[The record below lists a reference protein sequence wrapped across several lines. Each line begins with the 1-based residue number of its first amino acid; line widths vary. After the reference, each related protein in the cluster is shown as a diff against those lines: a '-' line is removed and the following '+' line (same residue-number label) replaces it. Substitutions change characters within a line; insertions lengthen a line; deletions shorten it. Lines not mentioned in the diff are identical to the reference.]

1 MESKCF
7 IKERLMSANV
17 LFIDENTIKT
27 RTGISNAIDGGKQ
40 LRPMIKVAQDLF
52 VLPALGS
59 TLYKRL
65 QAGIRDNDLNAN
77 ETILLNNYITD
88 CLVWSTISYL
98 PISMGYQ
105 FYAKGA
111 LQKTSEDSSTPG
123 KNELDYVGSY
133 YQDIAESYKQAL
145 INYLKAN
152 YTLYAEY
159 ASPGCGWDV
168 VQPVSMGY
176 ECPIY
181 LGGEE
186 SCCAPTSSNTFSHP
200 GQSFY
205 RATGGET
212 SFSPSPSIDGRTVIL
227 AVRSGV
233 TRELVSTATADT
245 NQLQRVGN
253 VITLPTG
260 DIAVA
265 GERFEFIYI

>member
-1 MESKCF
+1 
-7 IKERLMSANV
+7 MSANV
-17 LFIDENTIKT
+17 LFIDENTIKS

-65 QAGIRDNDLNAN
+65 QNGIRDNDLNAN

-111 LQKTSEDSSTPG
+111 LQKTADDSNAPG

-133 YQDIAESYKQAL
+133 YQDIAENYKQAL

-152 YTLYAEY
+152 YTLFQEY
-159 ASPGCGWDV
+159 ASPGCGWDIV
-168 VQPVSMGY
+168 KPVNMGY

-181 LGGEE
+181 LGDEE
-186 SCCAPTSSNTFSHP
+186 KYCPPASSNTFSHP
-200 GQSFY
+200 GASVY
-205 RATGGET
+205 KATGGET
-212 SFSPSPSIDGRTVIL
+212 TFSPSPSIEGRNVIL
-227 AVRSGV
+227 AVRAGV
-233 TRELVSTATADT
+233 SRELVSTVTADT
-245 NQLQRVGN
+245 MQLQRVGN
-253 VITLPTG
+253 IITLPTG
-260 DIAVA
+260 DAA
-265 GERFEFIYI
+265 TADERFEFIYI